1 MPTNTVRIK
10 SGECAILPS
19 DAVIVS
25 ASTFGTNPFVTSDD
39 CPELADLIDS
49 KLEIPVQ
56 GRTRL
61 MESNRRGTPTP
72 NFNDVTIYGIRVNDV
87 NYPFSNFTVS
97 PGWPSVS
104 ELQTRIDSTGM
115 KGLIK
120 ITASALRGD
129 GVEEDKRGRQGRI
142 ELKTFDSQIKDMTF
156 YGFGSSAVGSQ
167 DGGAAIEFRVE
178 KV

>member
-1 MPTNTVRIK
+1 MPTSTIKIK
-10 SGECAILPS
+10 SGECVILPS
-19 DAVIVS
+19 NAIIISAATFDENPAVNS
-25 ASTFGTNPFVTSDD
+25 AD
-39 CPELADLIDS
+39 CADLALAIED
-49 KLEIPVQ
+49 KIEVAVQ

-61 MESNRRGTPTP
+61 MESNRRGKPTP

-120 ITASALRGD
+120 ITASALIGD

-156 YGFGSSAVGSQ
+156 YGFGSSVVGSQ